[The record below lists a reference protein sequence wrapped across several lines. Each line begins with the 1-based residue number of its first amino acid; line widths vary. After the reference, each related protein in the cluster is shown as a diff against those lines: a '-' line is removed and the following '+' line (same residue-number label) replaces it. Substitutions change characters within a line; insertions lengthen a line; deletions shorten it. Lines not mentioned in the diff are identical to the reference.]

1 MSMMI
6 ELRALKG
13 AAVAASRDETRAYLT
28 GVAVYAHT
36 ENNAGAELYSAER
49 EGQALLVAT
58 DGHRMVVGMGMPIS
72 AADIEAVLPEGVSV
86 EPHNPAEWEET
97 ILPPDMIKAIMRV
110 KVSKA
115 VQNKVGAGYIWLQ
128 REGANLKAVFYDGQ
142 VVQGFKAIDAAYC
155 DWKRVFNPCLGYEN
169 NPALM
174 NGLGFCAGYLA
185 DLEPFAACYGH
196 EKARSVQLF
205 GKADSA
211 MTPVVFQATSPD
223 RHKGYYVL
231 MSMRV

>member
-1 MSMMI
+1 MSIMI

-13 AAVAASRDETRAYLT
+13 ASVAVSHDETRAYLT
-28 GVAVYAHT
+28 GVMVCAHT
-36 ENNAGAELYSAER
+36 ENNAGAELYNAER

-72 AADIEAVLPEGVSV
+72 ATDIEAVLPEGVSV
-86 EPHNPAEWEET
+86 EPHNPAEWVET
-97 ILPPDMIKAIMRV
+97 ILPPDMIKAILRV

-115 VQNKVGAGYIWLQ
+115 VLRKVGAGFIWLH
-128 REGANLKAVFYDGQ
+128 REGLNLKAVFFDGQ

-155 DWKRVFNPCLGYEN
+155 EWKRVFNPCLGYEN
-169 NPALM
+169 NPAFM

-196 EKARSVQLF
+196 EKSRTVQLF
-205 GKADSA
+205 GKTDSA
-211 MTPVVFQATSPD
+211 MIPVLFQATSPD
-223 RHKGYYVL
+223 RHKGYYLL
-231 MSMRV
+231 MPVRV